1 MKPTVSAI
9 IPTYNRAD
17 LLGRALDSVI
27 AQDHRP
33 LEAVVI
39 DDGSTDHTPRVIE
52 AYRHKLRE
60 QRVNFIFHRQQ
71 NGRAP
76 KARNVGMKMA
86 TGSLLAFLDSD
97 DLWLPQFC
105 STLVRLL
112 DKYPSAGLALSGIHV
127 IDGQDRIWKTREMGI
142 RGRGEGLLHRP
153 FERILRHMPMQ
164 TSGVMVRRSVID
176 DIGDF
181 DLDLPVVEDW
191 DLWYRIAKTYDFA
204 YTLKC
209 LACNRCHPDNLPK
222 YDMVAL
228 TSSVRLNTKHLPDVT
243 DPETKQIL
251 TQRIERQ
258 CTLLQEE
265 LLREG
270 KTGNGEAHLLNELN
284 PRTPRFA
291 LGSMISEGPD
301 WVGRSYAWMIR
312 ALGELKRTT
321 AV

>member
-17 LLGRALDSVI
+17 LLARALDSLI

-33 LEAVVI
+33 LEAVVV
-39 DDGSTDHTPRVIE
+39 DDGSTDHTPRVIG

-60 QRVNFIFHRQQ
+60 EDVNFIFHRQQ

-76 KARNVGMKMA
+76 RARNVGMKLA
-86 TGSLLAFLDSD
+86 TGPLLAFLDSD

-112 DKYPSAGLALSGIHV
+112 EKFPTAGLALCGIHV
-127 IDGQDRIWKTREMGI
+127 IDGEDRIWKTRDMGI
-142 RGRGEGLLHRP
+142 RGRNEGLLHRP

-164 TSGVMVRRSVID
+164 TSGVMVRRNVID

-181 DLDLPVVEDW
+181 DLDLPVLEDW
-191 DLWYRIAKTYDFA
+191 DLWYRIAKQYDFA

-222 YDMVAL
+222 YDMTAL
-228 TSSVRLNTKHLPDVT
+228 TSSVRLNTKHLPDVR
-243 DPETKQIL
+243 DPETRDIL
-251 TQRIERQ
+251 KCRIERQ

-270 KTGNGEAHLLNELN
+270 KAANGEAHLLQELN

-312 ALGELKRTT
+312 ALGELKRST

>member
-1 MKPTVSAI
+1 MNSTVSAI

-17 LLGRALDSVI
+17 LLARALDSLI
-27 AQDHRP
+27 AQDYRP

-52 AYRHKLRE
+52 AYRYRLRE
-60 QRVNFIFHRQQ
+60 QGVNFIFHRQQ

-112 DKYPSAGLALSGIHV
+112 ERFPSAGLAFCGIHV
-127 IDGQDRIWKTREMGI
+127 IDNQDRIWKTRDMGI
-142 RGRGEGLLHRP
+142 RGRNEGILHRP
-153 FERILRHMPMQ
+153 FDRILRHMPMQ
-164 TSGVMVRRSVID
+164 TSGVMVRRGVID
-176 DIGDF
+176 EVGDF

-191 DLWYRIAKTYDFA
+191 DLWYRIAKQYDFA

-209 LACNRCHPDNLPK
+209 LACNRCHPENLPK
-222 YDMVAL
+222 YDMTAL
-228 TSSVRLNTKHLPDVT
+228 TSSVRLNTKHLPDVK
-243 DPETKQIL
+243 DPETREIL
-251 TQRIERQ
+251 RCRIERQ

-270 KTGNGEAHLLNELN
+270 KTGNGESHLLHELN
-284 PRTPRFA
+284 CRTPRFA

-301 WVGRSYAWMIR
+301 WVGRGYAWMIR
-312 ALGELKRTT
+312 ALGELKRST

>member
-17 LLGRALDSVI
+17 LLARALDSVI

-33 LEAVVI
+33 LEAIVI
-39 DDGSTDHTPRVIE
+39 DDGSTDHTPRLIE

-60 QRVNFIFHRQQ
+60 QRINFIFQRQQ

-76 KARNVGMKMA
+76 KARNVGMQLA
-86 TGSLLAFLDSD
+86 TGPLLAFLDSD

-105 STLVRLL
+105 STLIRLL
-112 DKYPSAGLALSGIHV
+112 EKFPTTGLAFCGIHV
-127 IDGQDRIWKTREMGI
+127 IDNHDRIWKTREMGI
-142 RGRGEGLLHRP
+142 RGRTEGLLHRP
-153 FERILRHMPMQ
+153 FERILRYMPMQ
-164 TSGVMVRRSVID
+164 TSGVMVRRSVIN

-191 DLWYRIAKTYDFA
+191 DLWYRIAKKYDFA
-204 YTLKC
+204 YSSRC

-222 YDMVAL
+222 YDMTAL

-243 DPETKQIL
+243 DPETRDIL

-270 KTGNGEAHLLNELN
+270 KSGNGEAHLLNELN

-291 LGSMISEGPD
+291 LGSMISEGPN

-321 AV
+321 A

>member
-1 MKPTVSAI
+1 MKPIVSTI

-17 LLGRALDSVI
+17 LLARALDSVI
-27 AQDHRP
+27 AQDYRP

-39 DDGSTDHTPRVIE
+39 DDGSTDHTPRIIE
-52 AYRHKLRE
+52 AYRQKLADK
-60 QRVNFIFHRQQ
+60 QVGFLFHRQQ

-76 KARNVGMKMA
+76 KARNVGMKLA
-86 TGSLLAFLDSD
+86 TGPLLAFLDSD
-97 DLWLPQFC
+97 DLWLPHFV
-105 STLVRLL
+105 STLVHLFDR
-112 DKYPSAGLALSGIHV
+112 YPSAGLAFCGIHV
-127 IDGQDRIWKTREMGI
+127 IDGHDRIWKTREMGI
-142 RGRGEGLLHRP
+142 RGRTEGLLHRP

-191 DLWYRIAKTYDFA
+191 DLWYRIAKESDLA

-209 LACNRCHPDNLPK
+209 LACNRSHPDNLPK

-228 TSSVRLNTKHLPDVT
+228 ASSVRLNTKHLPDVT
-243 DPETKQIL
+243 DPQIRQL
-251 TQRIERQ
+251 LIQRIERQ

-270 KTGNGEAHLLNELN
+270 KTGNGESHLLNELA

-301 WVGRSYAWMIR
+301 WVGRGYAWMIR
-312 ALGELKRTT
+312 ALGELKRGT
-321 AV
+321 A